1 MIKLGYETNTW
12 GGVVGHPAG
21 VTSIK
26 DNYYLAYGSNEEAL
40 KDIGNLGYKGFEIF
54 DGNLMQFA
62 DKKEEFKK
70 LIEKNNLEFI
80 GVYSGANFI
89 YPGILD
95 EELYKIRE
103 VVKLASELG
112 GTYLVLGGGA
122 IRSGGVLESDY
133 KALGNGLD
141 KAAEIA
147 EDYGMTAVY
156 HPHLGTSCES
166 PEQLDKVMANS
177 SIKLCPDTA
186 HLEAGGADPITVIEK
201 YIERIEYIHFKD
213 LKDGEFVPLGE
224 GTQDFAKMLK
234 ILKDA
239 NYEGW
244 ITIEL
249 DSHEDPKKGAEITKN
264 YLAEELG
271 LE

>member
-26 DNYYLAYGSNEEAL
+26 DSYYLANGSTEEAL
-40 KDIGNLGYKGFEIF
+40 EDIGNLGYKGFEIF
-54 DGNLMQFA
+54 DGNLMDFA
-62 DKKEEFKK
+62 NKQEEFET
-70 LIEKNNLEFI
+70 LLEKNNLEFI

-95 EELYKIRE
+95 EELYKIEE

-122 IRSGGVLESDY
+122 IRSGGVVESDY
-133 KALGNGLD
+133 KALGEGLD

-147 EDYGMTAVY
+147 DKYGMTAVY
-156 HPHLGTSCES
+156 HPHLGTTCEG
-166 PEQLDKVMANS
+166 PEQLDKVMKNS
-177 SIKLCPDTA
+177 EIKLCPDTA
-186 HLEAGGADPITVIEK
+186 HLEAGGADPIKVIEK
-201 YIERIEYIHFKD
+201 YIDRIVYIHFKD

-224 GTQDFAKMLK
+224 GTQDFSKMLK
-234 ILKDA
+234 ILNDA

-249 DSHEDPKKGAEITKN
+249 DSHEDPKKGAKITKE